1 MACLLQDII
10 YGGGEQQ
17 PQQPFRLLTPKLL
30 SLCTLSSSLSIPSQF
45 RQDSYPLHIIMFIT
59 SRRLTAAALLAMTGA
74 QAAVNVFERKPSA
87 GPAPGDCQIFTEGQS
102 ELTLCLNKK
111 NPDGGEVAVLNGV
124 LFNSGKTDL
133 CNIKLEARGAAGTV
147 QVRRGPWGM

>member
-1 MACLLQDII
+1 
-10 YGGGEQQ
+10 
-17 PQQPFRLLTPKLL
+17 
-30 SLCTLSSSLSIPSQF
+30 
-45 RQDSYPLHIIMFIT
+45 MFIT

-133 CNIKLEARGAAGTV
+133 CNIKLEPRGAAGTV